1 MNFRCRV
8 ERELGCWGEE
18 VSAEPQKRITGRER
32 REKGMGGERVR
43 KWQKKWERVW
53 RGEADTEEGPWERKF
68 VGERQIEKV
77 RNLIWLRVSATSR
90 SPSRLPL
97 QMEVNVKQS
106 LLLVSG
112 GINSLERDWA
122 VREVNACLSAQLS
135 PCSNTLYFSECSCC
149 ILTLYASSP
158 GHFWS
163 GKVGVY
169 TALPV
174 SFKHCF
180 GFGFFCSLLV
190 YCILL
195 HPV

>member
-1 MNFRCRV
+1 M
-8 ERELGCWGEE
+8 
-18 VSAEPQKRITGRER
+18 
-32 REKGMGGERVR
+32 
-43 KWQKKWERVW
+43 
-53 RGEADTEEGPWERKF
+53 
-68 VGERQIEKV
+68 GERQIEKV
-77 RNLIWLRVSATSR
+77 RNLIWLRVSAASR

-158 GHFWS
+158 GHCWS
-163 GKVGVY
+163 GIVGVY
-169 TALPV
+169 AALPV

-180 GFGFFCSLLV
+180 GVFFAAYWFTVFSCTQFRFMNPDRDTHHNT
-190 YCILL
+190 L
-195 HPV
+195 HLPLNEAGEN